1 MLDGKTI
8 IVTGASSGIG
18 AATAKLVAEQ
28 GASVISVDIVASTNP
43 VGQFFQADLASQA
56 SESSG
61 WNERY
66 HCTRSIGGRC
76 GGGSRRRRSTSESQ
90 FPDASQPA

>member
-43 VGQFFQADLASQA
+43 VGKFF
-56 SESSG
+56 
-61 WNERY
+61 
-66 HCTRSIGGRC
+66 
-76 GGGSRRRRSTSESQ
+76 
-90 FPDASQPA
+90 